1 MSKKFKL
8 HFNWIPIII
17 ITALILKVVFSIEI
31 IFSGFFSDI
40 LSILTPFF
48 WAFGIAYLLNPLML
62 LFERKFKLK
71 RSISI
76 LITYVLTIL
85 VFVFLLLV
93 IVPTIFNSL
102 SDLTDNITSYM
113 HTAESFINE
122 FFSEF
127 HKSSPEISQ
136 KLEASVVDTIK
147 TLSSAFASLAGKFV
161 GQTIAFTS
169 SFVKFIFGFIISIYM
184 LAQKDTL
191 IASTEKII
199 NAMLPNK
206 KAKFTLEFLDESNHL
221 FSKFI
226 VGKTIDSTIIG
237 IMCYIGLLLTQA
249 PFAALIALI
258 VGITN
263 MIPYFGPFIGMI
275 PAFILTLFVNPTM
288 AIWVLIFIFL
298 LQQFDGWYLGPK
310 ILGDKVGVSPLLI
323 IFAVTVGGGV
333 GGVLGMFL
341 SVPIAAL
348 VRNYLNRYFD
358 YRLKEKER
366 AKIEEIEK
374 NL

>member
-1 MSKKFKL
+1 MLKKFKL

-17 ITALILKVVFSIEI
+17 IAALILKAVFSIEL

-40 LSILTPFF
+40 ISILMPFF

-62 LFERKFKLK
+62 LFERKLKLK
-71 RSISI
+71 RSLSI
-76 LITYVLTIL
+76 LLTYIVTIL
-85 VFVFLLLV
+85 VFVFLILV

-147 TLSSAFASLAGKFV
+147 ALSSAFASLAGSFV

-169 SFVKFIFGFIISIYM
+169 SFIKFIFGFIISIYM
-184 LAQKDTL
+184 LSQKDIL
-191 IASTEKII
+191 IGFVKKMI
-199 NAMLPNK
+199 NAMLPTNK
-206 KAKFTLEFLDESNHL
+206 SNFTLEFLSESNYL
-221 FSKFI
+221 FSRFI

-237 IMCYIGLLLTQA
+237 IMCYVGLLLMQA

-263 MIPYFGPFIGMI
+263 MIPYFGPFIGMV
-275 PAFILTLFVNPTM
+275 PAFVLTLFVSPTM

-333 GGVLGMFL
+333 GGLLGMFI

-348 VRNYLNRYFD
+348 IRNYLDRYFD
-358 YRLKEKER
+358 YKLKQKEK
-366 AKIEEIEK
+366 AEIDELEK
-374 NL
+374 TL

>member
-1 MSKKFKL
+1 MFKKFKL
-8 HFNWIPIII
+8 HFNWIPLIII
-17 ITALILKVVFSIEI
+17 AAFIIKAVFNIEI
-31 IFSGFFSDI
+31 IFTGFFSNI

-71 RSISI
+71 RSVSI
-76 LITYVLTIL
+76 LITYIATIL
-85 VFVFLLLV
+85 IFIFLLLV

-113 HTAESFINE
+113 HTAENFIGD

-127 HKSSPEISQ
+127 HKTSPEISQ
-136 KLEASVVDTIK
+136 KVEASVLDTIK
-147 TLSSAFASLAGKFV
+147 TLSATFASLAGSFV

-184 LAQKDTL
+184 LVEKDSL
-191 IASTEKII
+191 INSTKKGI
-199 NAMLPNK
+199 NALLPKNK
-206 KAKFTLEFLDESNHL
+206 SKFILEFLSESNLL

-237 IMCYIGLLLTQA
+237 IMCYVGLMLMHA
-249 PFAALIALI
+249 EFAALIALI

-263 MIPYFGPFIGMI
+263 MIPYFGPFIGMV
-275 PAFILTLFVNPTM
+275 PAFILTLFVNPKM
-288 AIWVLIFIFL
+288 AIWVLLFIFL

-323 IFAVTVGGGV
+323 IFAVTLGGGTF
-333 GGVLGMFL
+333 GVLGMFL
-341 SVPIAAL
+341 SVPIIAL
-348 VRNYLNRYFD
+348 VRNYLVRYFD
-358 YRLKEKER
+358 YRLK
-366 AKIEEIEK
+366 IK
-374 NL
+374 N